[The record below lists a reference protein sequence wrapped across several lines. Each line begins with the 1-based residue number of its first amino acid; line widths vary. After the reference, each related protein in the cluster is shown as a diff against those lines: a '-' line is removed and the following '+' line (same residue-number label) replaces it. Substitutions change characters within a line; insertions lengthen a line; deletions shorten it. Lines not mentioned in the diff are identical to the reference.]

1 MKSSANLNVP
11 LPMLVTV
18 PMPVPLVHGSVGSRA
33 HGDIG
38 PMPMDAR
45 APGALVWPNDNSTW
59 LVIQVAV
66 CRTALK
72 DALCTRVGSQ
82 TARFFTLGSAQPP
95 AA

>member
-11 LPMLVTV
+11 LPMLVV
-18 PMPVPLVHGSVGSRA
+18 PVHDLLAHGSVGSRA

-72 DALCTRVGSQ
+72 DALCTRVGAQ